1 LSAFIIKALSASMTN
16 KNNIGDRGERSN
28 LDRKKWRYGEGTVG
42 GARERSMHSVGR
54 EVTERERRDGGGGGG
69 GVLNSFCPPY
79 LYNGTMFIGPNV
91 QKMCLIVKT
100 SC

>member
-1 LSAFIIKALSASMTN
+1 MAFTPSGWRRDQLSAFIIKALSASMTN

-54 EVTERERRDGGGGGG
+54 EVTEREERWGWWWWWS
-69 GVLNSFCPPY
+69 VELFLSCI
-79 LYNGTMFIGPNV
+79 FI
-91 QKMCLIVKT
+91 
-100 SC
+100 